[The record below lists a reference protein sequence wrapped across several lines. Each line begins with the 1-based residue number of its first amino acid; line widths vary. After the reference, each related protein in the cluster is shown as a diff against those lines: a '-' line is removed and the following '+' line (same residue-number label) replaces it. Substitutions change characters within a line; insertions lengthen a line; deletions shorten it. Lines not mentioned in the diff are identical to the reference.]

1 MRIPKTMMFSFD
13 SSGNMKDYSVD
24 TYWGSASLGS
34 ALVPST
40 PMQAIPHA
48 LLFVAA
54 FVGVTTR
61 WKRSKERKVVS
72 KDVEQAEGQY
82 GALEA

>member
-1 MRIPKTMMFSFD
+1 MRIPKTMMLSFD
-13 SSGNMKDYSVD
+13 SIGNMKDYSVD
-24 TYWGSASLGS
+24 SYWGGASLGS

-61 WKRSKERKVVS
+61 RKRFKERKVIL
-72 KDVEQAEGQY
+72 KDLEQAEGQY